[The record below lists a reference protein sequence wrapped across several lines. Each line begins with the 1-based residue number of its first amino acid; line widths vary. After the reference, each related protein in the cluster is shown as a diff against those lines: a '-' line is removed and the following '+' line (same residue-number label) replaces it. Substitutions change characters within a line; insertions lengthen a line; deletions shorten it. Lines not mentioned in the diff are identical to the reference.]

1 MALPALLHPNDP
13 GHFALRSALRVAVVA
28 PVAFAI
34 GNQIDPQTALFALFG
49 SLAMA
54 VFADFSGP
62 RVVRLLAYSGLG
74 ATGLLLI
81 VIGTLCSRSPVA
93 GAIGMA
99 VVGFAVLFAGVVN
112 GYLASATSAALLSF
126 VLPVMVAAEPSE
138 IPHRLLGWALAC
150 VLIIPSILLVFPRQP
165 RDRLRQAIADACR
178 AVSALVAERTD
189 ETRTAATAAMDTLNQ
204 RFRATPYR
212 PTGPTG
218 STGALAEMVD
228 DLDWLTATTTTLID
242 PSATRRSTASERTL
256 HAHTVEVLATTADLV
271 AGDMDRHP
279 DVQQLAAGRE
289 QILEELLDQLAE
301 EEHDPR
307 DDEELWA
314 RMMRAWQVRAT
325 SFIAL
330 DIATKALI
338 AAGSPEEEGSRIM
351 RYIRRQ
357 SVALAATRRLAAAHA
372 DARSVW
378 FRNSLRGA
386 VGLAAGVLIA
396 QETSVQHGFWVVLGV
411 ISVLRS
417 SAIGTSR
424 TIIQAFLGTLAGI
437 VVGALIVLVI
447 GDHRELLW
455 VVLPVAVFLAAFA
468 PKAVSFAAG
477 QAGFS
482 VAVLVAFNLISP
494 AGWQVG
500 LVRIEDVSIGFAI
513 SLGVGLLFW
522 PRGATA
528 LLRRSLGSAF
538 VTSGRY
544 AAAVCARMF
553 GGVGPVTVEQAAE
566 ALAAE
571 GRLDIALRQ
580 RLSERGVHDNQR
592 LAAGIRL
599 VSGAGRIRRTGQAI
613 EVLYGATLGTPRPV
627 AVRPLIGD
635 AHGMG
640 DWFAA
645 FGEALATHVP
655 PPPVAPPDPIARPAL
670 LEGVREAVA
679 SGDRTAALVAVT
691 CVWTDLQLEL
701 LGQMQERIAAA
712 AADLD

>member
-1 MALPALLHPNDP
+1 MKPTAFLHPTDP
-13 GHFALRSALRVAVVA
+13 GHFALRAALRVAIVA

-34 GNQIDPQTALFALFG
+34 GDQIDPQTALFALFG

-54 VFADFSGP
+54 IFADFQGP
-62 RVVRLLAYSGLG
+62 RPVRALAYAALG
-74 ATGLLLI
+74 ATGFLMI
-81 VIGTLCSRSPVA
+81 VVGTLCSRSPIA
-93 GAIGMA
+93 GAIAMA
-99 VVGFAVLFAGVVN
+99 VIGFAILFAGVVN

-126 VLPVMVAAEPSE
+126 VLPVMVAADPGD
-138 IPHRLLGWALAC
+138 IPERLLGWALAC
-150 VLIIPSILLVFPRQP
+150 ALTIPAVLFVFPRQP
-165 RDRLRQAIADACR
+165 RDRLRTAVADCCR
-178 AVSALVAERTD
+178 AVAGLVEVRTD
-189 ETRTAATAAMDTLNQ
+189 ETRTAATDALDELNR

-228 DLDWLTATTTTLID
+228 DLDWLTGAATTLID
-242 PSATRRSTASERTL
+242 PNATPRCTESEKAL
-256 HAHTVEVLATTADLV
+256 HAHTVAILRTTADLV
-271 AGDMDRHP
+271 AGDLSRHP
-279 DVQQLAAGRE
+279 DVDRLVEGRE
-289 QILEELLDQLAE
+289 QILDELLDQLAE
-301 EEHDPR
+301 EVHEPR

-330 DIATKALI
+330 DIATKALV
-338 AAGSPEEEGSRIM
+338 AAGSPQEAGSPVM

-357 SVALAATRRLAAAHA
+357 TVALAATRRLAVAHA

-386 VGLAAGVLIA
+386 IGLAAGVLIA
-396 QETSVQHGFWVVLGV
+396 QETNVQHGFWVVLGV

-417 SAIGTSR
+417 SAVGTSR

-437 VVGALIVLVI
+437 VIGALIVLAL

-455 VVLPVAVFLAAFA
+455 AVLPIAVFFAAYA
-468 PKAVSFAAG
+468 PRALSFAAG

-513 SLGVGLLFW
+513 SLGVGVLFW

-544 AAAVCARMF
+544 TAAICARMF
-553 GGVGPVTVEQAAE
+553 GGVGPVTAEQAQE
-566 ALAAE
+566 ARAAE
-571 GRLDIALRQ
+571 ERLDIALRQ
-580 RLSERGVHDNQR
+580 RLAERGVHDNAR

-599 VSGAGRIRRTGQAI
+599 VSGAGRIRRTGQSI
-613 EVLYGATLGTPRPV
+613 EVLYGQTLDLPRP
-627 AVRPLIGD
+627 AEVRPLIGD

-645 FGEALATHVP
+645 FGEALAQHEA

-670 LEGVREAVA
+670 LDGVRGAVA
-679 SGDRTAALVAVT
+679 SGDRPAAIVAVS

-701 LGQMQERIAAA
+701 LGQMQGRIAAA
-712 AADLD
+712 AAELD